1 MATPSTATTRLAL
14 PCAALAATG
23 LSLLLGWNSFPSPSP
38 PPHPAASGQHALR
51 NPREVEA
58 CRALGLPT
66 PEEASRNTR
75 VVVLKRLFSH
85 AEVDHLVA
93 TAQGLRRAH
102 RVGDVARDRHGE
114 SVLAAT
120 DMVWRTSYLH
130 TNGEFARR
138 LPEVK
143 GRLTAALRQVDDE
156 HFRVMARRREAR
168 AVGGVGTAKAGTA
181 GTVGTTAGSARTAGK
196 AAKERKA
203 ERVGVGGAIDG
214 HEPGRQTV
222 RDAAVGPAAGG
233 PAAEPV
239 SNGGQQNQ
247 HNGDSGGNEDGNS
260 SGNAASSSCCDATP
274 SSTPSPSTSANS
286 ATCSATTTSS
296 SSPSSDFHL
305 RTVEFHEYWPGG
317 QLKSDLHYDAG
328 SCITVDVCLASP
340 GDDFQGGQLA
350 TPDLGGGGD
359 GSSGGDSDG
368 SSDGSG
374 NDSSQS
380 RPLVAVEGFEKGDA
394 AFFVSHKYHNVLPV
408 TAGKRM
414 VLVAEIWEGPEKSCP
429 HRCLT
434 AGPCTHSLGRA
445 QMSGSRQHLAI
456 LG

>member
-1 MATPSTATTRLAL
+1 
-14 PCAALAATG
+14 
-23 LSLLLGWNSFPSPSP
+23 
-38 PPHPAASGQHALR
+38 
-51 NPREVEA
+51 
-58 CRALGLPT
+58 
-66 PEEASRNTR
+66 

-85 AEVDHLVA
+85 AEVDHVVA

-143 GRLTAALRQVDDE
+143 ARLTAALRQVDDE

-168 AVGGVGTAKAGTA
+168 AEGTVGTVGAVGTAKVGTA
-181 GTVGTTAGSARTAGK
+181 GTVGTTAGTAGN
-196 AAKERKA
+196 A
-203 ERVGVGGAIDG
+203 ERAGVGGAIDG
-214 HEPGRQTV
+214 HERGRQAV
-222 RDAAVGPAAGG
+222 RDAAGG
-233 PAAEPV
+233 PAASGPAARPV
-239 SNGGQQNQ
+239 SNGGQQQNQ
-247 HNGDSGGNEDGNS
+247 HKGDSGGNEDGNR
-260 SGNAASSSCCDATP
+260 GGIAAPSPCCDATP
-274 SSTPSPSTSANS
+274 SSTSSPSNSATS
-286 ATCSATTTSS
+286 ATCSTSTTCSS
-296 SSPSSDFHL
+296 SSDFHL

-340 GDDFQGGQLA
+340 GGDFQGGQLA
-350 TPDLGGGGD
+350 TPDLGGGGE
-359 GSSGGDSDG
+359 GSSGGDGDG
-368 SSDGSG
+368 SSEGSG
-374 NDSSQS
+374 NNRSKS